1 MADWIVSTRVGFG
14 GLWFELDNEDSHVGG
29 SLEALHASCM
39 SRPLSMGLEIGCVG
53 GLEK

>member
-14 GLWFELDNEDSHVGG
+14 GMCFELDNEDSHVGG
-29 SLEALHASCM
+29 SLEALQASCM
-39 SRPLSMGLEIGCVG
+39 SPLSVGLEIGCVG